1 MTLFLTKDE
10 RQSLNSRAR
19 RVREPLERPMSL
31 PIEMDFASLHDAIPS
46 PFEDGVEEVAYDA
59 DVEINDR
66 RARAENAEALRLAR
80 AL

>member
-1 MTLFLTKDE
+1 MP
-10 RQSLNSRAR
+10 N
-19 RVREPLERPMSL
+19 
-31 PIEMDFASLHDAIPS
+31 EMDLLPDAIPS
-46 PFEDGVEEVAYDA
+46 PFEDDDAAFYDA